1 MTHASHS
8 PSRGETGGGG
18 PIVIAEHL
26 VRIFSGGGAEVTA
39 VNDVSLT
46 VPRGEF
52 LAIIGRSGSG
62 KTTLLNLIAG
72 LDQPDSGTVWVDG
85 REVSRLGDAE
95 MTDFRRHTVGFVF
108 QSFGLLPLLS
118 AAENVDLALRIAGS
132 GIRERG
138 ERTRELLQLV
148 GLTERATHRPYE
160 LSGGEQQRV
169 AVARALANR
178 PRLVIADEPTG
189 ELDSTTGAQIF
200 SLLRG
205 VAAEGVTVIAATH
218 DPFVMQ
224 HADRVLEMSDGRLL
238 PEGEGSLV
246 AEHRPRAAEP
256 ATAPL
261 PRLHIPPSHPPR
273 R

>member
-1 MTHASHS
+1 MTSTNADSGPILIADHLVRVFH
-8 PSRGETGGGG
+8 GGGG
-18 PIVIAEHL
+18 
-26 VRIFSGGGAEVTA
+26 SVTA
-39 VNDVSLT
+39 VADVSLT

-52 LAIIGRSGSG
+52 LAIVGRSGSG

-72 LDQPDSGTVWVDG
+72 LDQPDAGTVSVDG

-118 AAENVDLALRIAGS
+118 AAENVELALRIAGA

-138 ERTRELLQLV
+138 ERTRELLGIV
-148 GLTERATHRPYE
+148 GLTERANHRPYE

-178 PRLVIADEPTG
+178 PRLIIADEPTG

-200 SLLRG
+200 ALLRG

-218 DPFVMQ
+218 DPFVME
-224 HADRVLEMSDGRLL
+224 HADRVLEMSDGHLL
-238 PEGEGSLV
+238 PEGQGSLV
-246 AEHRPRAAEP
+246 AEHRRPRAVEP
-256 ATAPL
+256 PRPAL
-261 PRLHIPPSHPPR
+261 PNLHIPPPHPSR